1 MESILSL
8 LVSFCYVDDITTY
21 TFIVLVLFLFVFF
34 VCFFLLF
41 QETKTIKAMSLTV
54 QADLKGKD
62 KRFENVIIPFMAEAE
77 STLKLLADL
86 YP

>member
-1 MESILSL
+1 MILPHITL
-8 LVSFCYVDDITTY
+8 LFWFCFCLY
-21 TFIVLVLFLFVFF
+21 FLFV
-34 VCFFLLF
+34 FFLLF